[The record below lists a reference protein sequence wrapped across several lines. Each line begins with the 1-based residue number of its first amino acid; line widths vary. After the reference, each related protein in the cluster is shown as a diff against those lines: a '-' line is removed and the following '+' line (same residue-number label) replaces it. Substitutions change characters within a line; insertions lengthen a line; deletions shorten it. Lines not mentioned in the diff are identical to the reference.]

1 MPVGIKDRVFYGWV
15 IVVVFLVIQA
25 VLMGIASSFTVFF
38 KPIEAEFEITRT
50 VTSAISSVS
59 MILIPVSGFV
69 GGWALDRYGP
79 RIVLLGMS
87 LLTGLSLVLTS
98 RTGAVWQV
106 FLTYSVLLAIGMG
119 PVYVVATS
127 TVSRW
132 FNKKRG
138 LAVGIAGSG
147 EGLGTITMAPLSNF
161 LISRFSWKTAY
172 LIIGLITWA
181 VIIPLSR
188 LLKKEPGEIGAL
200 PDGVKIEGENIA
212 PTTPELQTQE
222 SGMTLSETLKTRGF
236 WAVAGIWFFFSF
248 CMSMLFTHIVPH
260 VTDIGITATEGAII
274 ISIMGAARVCG
285 MIGLGII
292 ADRTGRKKIAVISTL
307 VQAGAM
313 VWLLWAQ
320 QLWMFYLFAI
330 IYGLGNGGLFSGVTS
345 LLGDAFGLERL
356 GSILGLLEIGW
367 GLGAGIGPL
376 VAGFIYDT
384 SSSYSFAFI
393 LGAASMT
400 AITFLVVMLQ
410 PMSSHQHEQAGN
422 DTPAI

>member
-1 MPVGIKDRVFYGWV
+1 MPLRLKDGVFYGWI
-15 IVVVFLVIQA
+15 IVAVFLVIQA

-38 KPIEAEFEITRT
+38 KSIEAEFELTRT

-59 MILIPVSGFV
+59 MILIPVSGFI

-79 RIVLLGMS
+79 RVVLFVMGLI
-87 LLTGLSLVLTS
+87 TGLSLVLTS
-98 RTGAVWQV
+98 RTGAAWQV
-106 FLTYSVLLAIGMG
+106 FITYSVLLAIGMG

-161 LISRFSWKTAY
+161 LISRFNWKTAY
-172 LIIGLITWA
+172 LILGLITWA
-181 VIIPLSR
+181 VVIPFSR
-188 LLKKEPGEIGAL
+188 LLKKEPKEIGAL
-200 PDGVKIEGENIA
+200 PDGVKTEEGEVTGVDADANA
-212 PTTPELQTQE
+212 QQ
-222 SGMTLSETLKTRGF
+222 SGMSLAETLKTRGF

-248 CMSMLFTHIVPH
+248 CMSMLLTHIVPH
-260 VTDIGITATEGAII
+260 VTDIGISATEGAII

-292 ADRTGRKKIAVISTL
+292 ADRTGRKRVAVISTL

-320 QLWMFYLFAI
+320 ELWVFYVFAI

-345 LLGDAFGLERL
+345 LLGDTFGLDHL

-367 GLGAGIGPL
+367 GIGAGIGPL
-376 VAGFIYDT
+376 IGGYIYDT
-384 SSSYSFAFI
+384 SSSYSLAFI
-393 LGAASMT
+393 LGAGSMA
-400 AITFLVVMLQ
+400 AITFLVFMLQ
-410 PMSSHQHEQAGN
+410 PASSHQYE
-422 DTPAI
+422 

>member
-1 MPVGIKDRVFYGWV
+1 MLFRIKDGIFYGWI
-15 IVVVFLVIQA
+15 IVAVFLVIQA

-38 KPIEAEFEITRT
+38 KSIEAEFELTRT

-59 MILIPVSGFV
+59 MVLIPISGFF

-79 RIVLLGMS
+79 KVVLFAMGLI
-87 LLTGLSLVLTS
+87 TGLSLVLTS
-98 RTGAVWQV
+98 RTGAAWQV

-119 PVYVVATS
+119 PVYVAATS

-161 LISRFSWKTAY
+161 LIARFNWKTAY

-181 VIIPLSR
+181 VVIPLSR
-188 LLKKEPGEIGAL
+188 LLKKEPGEIGSL
-200 PDGVKIEGENIA
+200 PDGVQAQEGGITGLN
-212 PTTPELQTQE
+212 PETE
-222 SGMTLSETLKTRGF
+222 GFGKTLAETLKTRGF
-236 WAVAGIWFFFSF
+236 WAVTGIWFFFSF

-260 VTDIGITATEGAII
+260 LTDIGLSATEGAMI
-274 ISIMGAARVCG
+274 ISIMGVARVVG

-313 VWLLWAQ
+313 VCLLWAQ
-320 QLWMFYLFAI
+320 ELWVFYIFAV

-345 LLGDAFGLERL
+345 LLGDTFGLDRL

-376 VAGFIYDT
+376 IGGFIFDT
-384 SSSYSFAFI
+384 SSDYSLAFI
-393 LGAASMT
+393 LGAGSM
-400 AITFLVVMLQ
+400 AVIVFLVVMLQ
-410 PMSSHQHEQAGN
+410 PMSSHRYEQAGN
-422 DTPAI
+422 DRPAR

>member
-1 MPVGIKDRVFYGWV
+1 MPVRLKDRVFYGWI
-15 IVVVFLVIQA
+15 IVAAFLVIQA

-38 KPIEAEFEITRT
+38 KSIEAEFELTRT

-59 MILIPVSGFV
+59 MILIPISGFI

-79 RIVLLGMS
+79 RVVLLFMG

-106 FLTYSVLLAIGMG
+106 FITYSVLLAIGMG

-147 EGLGTITMAPLSNF
+147 EGLGTITMAPLSTF
-161 LISRFSWKTAY
+161 LISRFNWKTAY

-181 VIIPLSR
+181 VVIPLSR
-188 LLKKEPGEIGAL
+188 LLKKEPKEIGAL
-200 PDGVKIEGENIA
+200 PDGVKTEERDMVGVNLDA
-212 PTTPELQTQE
+212 NTQE
-222 SGMTLSETLKTRGF
+222 SGMSLAETLRTRGF

-248 CMSMLFTHIVPH
+248 CMSMLLTHIVPH
-260 VTDIGITATEGAII
+260 VTDIGISATEGAII
-274 ISIMGAARVCG
+274 ISIMGGARVCG
-285 MIGLGII
+285 MIGLGIV
-292 ADRTGRKKIAVISTL
+292 ADRVGRKRVAVISTL
-307 VQAGAM
+307 VQVGAM

-320 QLWMFYLFAI
+320 ELWVFYIFAI

-345 LLGDAFGLERL
+345 LLGDTFGLDRL

-367 GLGAGIGPL
+367 GIGAGIGPL
-376 VAGFIYDT
+376 IGGFIYDT
-384 SSSYSFAFI
+384 SSSYFLAFI
-393 LGAASMT
+393 LGAGSM
-400 AITFLVVMLQ
+400 AIITFLVVMLQ
-410 PMSSHQHEQAGN
+410 PTSSHQYEQAGN
-422 DTPAI
+422 DKPAI

>member
-1 MPVGIKDRVFYGWV
+1 VPVRLKDGVFYGWI
-15 IVVVFLVIQA
+15 IVAVFLVIQA
-25 VLMGIASSFTVFF
+25 VLMGIASSFTLFF
-38 KPIEAEFEITRT
+38 KSIETEFELTRT
-50 VTSAISSVS
+50 ATSAISSVS
-59 MILIPVSGFV
+59 MVLIPISGFI

-79 RIVLLGMS
+79 RVVLLFMG
-87 LLTGLSLVLTS
+87 LITGLSLVLTS
-98 RTGAVWQV
+98 QTSAAWQV

-161 LISRFSWKTAY
+161 LISKFNWKTAY

-181 VIIPLSR
+181 VVIPLSR
-188 LLKKEPGEIGAL
+188 LLKKEPAEIGVL
-200 PDGVKIEGENIA
+200 PDGVKAGKSDMTGAN
-212 PTTPELQTQE
+212 PEAKTQE
-222 SGMTLSETLKTRGF
+222 SGMTLADTLKTRGF

-248 CMSMLFTHIVPH
+248 CMTMLFTHIVPH
-260 VTDIGITATEGAII
+260 VTDIGISATEGAII
-274 ISIMGAARVCG
+274 ISIMGAARVGG
-285 MIGLGII
+285 MIGLGVI
-292 ADRTGRKKIAVISTL
+292 ADRAGRKKVAVFSTL

-313 VWLLWAQ
+313 VWLVWAQ
-320 QLWMFYLFAI
+320 ELWMFYVFAV

-345 LLGDAFGLERL
+345 LLGDTFGLNRL

-376 VAGFIYDT
+376 IGGYIFDT
-384 SSSYSFAFI
+384 SSSYSIAFL
-393 LGAASMT
+393 LGAGSM
-400 AITFLVVMLQ
+400 AVITFLVVMLQ
-410 PMSSHQHEQAGN
+410 PMSSHRYEEAGN

>member
-1 MPVGIKDRVFYGWV
+1 MPLRLKDGVFYGWI
-15 IVVVFLVIQA
+15 IVAVFLIIQA

-38 KPIEAEFEITRT
+38 KSIEAEFELTRT

-59 MILIPVSGFV
+59 MILIPVSGFI

-79 RIVLLGMS
+79 RVVLFVMGLI
-87 LLTGLSLVLTS
+87 TGLSLVLTS
-98 RTGAVWQV
+98 RTGAAWQV
-106 FLTYSVLLAIGMG
+106 FITYSVLLAIGMG

-161 LISRFSWKTAY
+161 LISRFNWKTAY
-172 LIIGLITWA
+172 LILGLITWA
-181 VIIPLSR
+181 VVIPFSR
-188 LLKKEPGEIGAL
+188 LLKKEPKEIGAL
-200 PDGVKIEGENIA
+200 PDGVKTEEGDVTGVDADANA
-212 PTTPELQTQE
+212 QQ
-222 SGMTLSETLKTRGF
+222 SGMSLAETLKTRGF

-248 CMSMLFTHIVPH
+248 CMSMLLTHIVPH
-260 VTDIGITATEGAII
+260 VTDIGISATEGAII

-292 ADRTGRKKIAVISTL
+292 ADRTGRKRVAVISTL

-320 QLWMFYLFAI
+320 ELWVFYVFAI

-345 LLGDAFGLERL
+345 LLGDTFGLDHL

-367 GLGAGIGPL
+367 GIGAGIGPL
-376 VAGFIYDT
+376 IGGYIYDT
-384 SSSYSFAFI
+384 SSSYSLAFI
-393 LGAASMT
+393 LGAGSMA
-400 AITFLVVMLQ
+400 AITFLVFMLQ
-410 PMSSHQHEQAGN
+410 PASSHQYE
-422 DTPAI
+422 

>member
-1 MPVGIKDRVFYGWV
+1 MPLRFKDGVFYGWI
-15 IVVVFLVIQA
+15 IVAVFLVIQA

-38 KPIEAEFEITRT
+38 KSIEAEFELTRT

-59 MILIPVSGFV
+59 MILIPVSGFI

-79 RIVLLGMS
+79 RVVLFVMGLI
-87 LLTGLSLVLTS
+87 TGLSLVLTS
-98 RTGAVWQV
+98 RTGAAWQV
-106 FLTYSVLLAIGMG
+106 FITYSVLLAIGMG

-161 LISRFSWKTAY
+161 LISRFNWKTAY
-172 LIIGLITWA
+172 LILGLITWA
-181 VIIPLSR
+181 VVIPFSR
-188 LLKKEPGEIGAL
+188 LLKKEPKEIGAL
-200 PDGVKIEGENIA
+200 PDGVKTEEGEVTGVDADANA
-212 PTTPELQTQE
+212 QQ
-222 SGMTLSETLKTRGF
+222 SGMSLAETLKTRGF

-248 CMSMLFTHIVPH
+248 CMSMLLTHIVPH
-260 VTDIGITATEGAII
+260 VTDIGISATEGAII

-292 ADRTGRKKIAVISTL
+292 ADRTGRKRVAVISTL

-320 QLWMFYLFAI
+320 ELWVFYVFAI

-345 LLGDAFGLERL
+345 LLGDTFGLDHL

-367 GLGAGIGPL
+367 GIGAGIGPL
-376 VAGFIYDT
+376 IGGYIYDT
-384 SSSYSFAFI
+384 SSSYSLAFI
-393 LGAASMT
+393 LGAGSMA
-400 AITFLVVMLQ
+400 AITFLVFMLQ
-410 PMSSHQHEQAGN
+410 PASSHQYE
-422 DTPAI
+422 

>member
-1 MPVGIKDRVFYGWV
+1 MPLRLKDGVFYGWI
-15 IVVVFLVIQA
+15 IVAVFLVIQA

-38 KPIEAEFEITRT
+38 KSIEAEFELTRT

-59 MILIPVSGFV
+59 MILIPVSGFI

-79 RIVLLGMS
+79 RVVLFVMGLI
-87 LLTGLSLVLTS
+87 TGLSLVLTS
-98 RTGAVWQV
+98 RTGAAWQV
-106 FLTYSVLLAIGMG
+106 FITYSVLLAIGMG

-161 LISRFSWKTAY
+161 LISRFNWKTAY
-172 LIIGLITWA
+172 LILGLITWA
-181 VIIPLSR
+181 VVIPFSR
-188 LLKKEPGEIGAL
+188 LLKKEPKEIGAL
-200 PDGVKIEGENIA
+200 PDGVKTEEGDVTGVDADANA
-212 PTTPELQTQE
+212 QQ
-222 SGMTLSETLKTRGF
+222 SGMSLAETLKTRGF

-248 CMSMLFTHIVPH
+248 CMSMLLTHIVPH
-260 VTDIGITATEGAII
+260 VTDIGISATEGAII

-292 ADRTGRKKIAVISTL
+292 ADRTGRKRVAVISTL

-320 QLWMFYLFAI
+320 ELWVFYVFAI

-345 LLGDAFGLERL
+345 LLGDTFGLDHL

-367 GLGAGIGPL
+367 GIGAGIGPL
-376 VAGFIYDT
+376 IGGYIYDT
-384 SSSYSFAFI
+384 SSSYSLAFI
-393 LGAASMT
+393 LGAGSMA
-400 AITFLVVMLQ
+400 AITFLVFMLQ
-410 PMSSHQHEQAGN
+410 PASSHQYE
-422 DTPAI
+422 

>member
-1 MPVGIKDRVFYGWV
+1 VPLRLKDGVFYGWI
-15 IVVVFLVIQA
+15 IVAVFLIIQA

-38 KPIEAEFEITRT
+38 KSIEAEFELTRT

-59 MILIPVSGFV
+59 MILIPVSGFI

-79 RIVLLGMS
+79 RVVLFVMGLI
-87 LLTGLSLVLTS
+87 TGLSLVLTS
-98 RTGAVWQV
+98 RTGAAWQV
-106 FLTYSVLLAIGMG
+106 FITYSVLLAIGMG

-161 LISRFSWKTAY
+161 LISRFNWKTAY
-172 LIIGLITWA
+172 LILGLITWA
-181 VIIPLSR
+181 VVIPFSR
-188 LLKKEPGEIGAL
+188 LLKKEPKEIGAL
-200 PDGVKIEGENIA
+200 PDGVKTEEGDVTGVDADANA
-212 PTTPELQTQE
+212 QQ
-222 SGMTLSETLKTRGF
+222 SGMSLAETLKTRGF

-248 CMSMLFTHIVPH
+248 CMSMLLTHIVPH
-260 VTDIGITATEGAII
+260 VTDIGISATEGAII

-292 ADRTGRKKIAVISTL
+292 ADRTGRKRVAVISTL

-320 QLWMFYLFAI
+320 ELWVFYVFAI

-345 LLGDAFGLERL
+345 LLGDTFGLDHL

-367 GLGAGIGPL
+367 GIGAGIGPL
-376 VAGFIYDT
+376 IGGYIYDT
-384 SSSYSFAFI
+384 SSSYSLAFI
-393 LGAASMT
+393 LGAGSMA
-400 AITFLVVMLQ
+400 AITFLVFMLQ
-410 PMSSHQHEQAGN
+410 PASSHQYE
-422 DTPAI
+422 

>member
-1 MPVGIKDRVFYGWV
+1 MPLRLKDGVFYGWI
-15 IVVVFLVIQA
+15 IVAVFLVIQA

-38 KPIEAEFEITRT
+38 KSIEAEFELTRT

-59 MILIPVSGFV
+59 MILIPVSGFI

-79 RIVLLGMS
+79 RIVLFVMGLI
-87 LLTGLSLVLTS
+87 TGLSLVLTS
-98 RTGAVWQV
+98 RTGAAWQV
-106 FLTYSVLLAIGMG
+106 FITYSVLLAIGMG

-147 EGLGTITMAPLSNF
+147 EGLGTITMAPLSTF
-161 LISRFSWKTAY
+161 LISRFNWKTAY
-172 LIIGLITWA
+172 LILGLITWA
-181 VIIPLSR
+181 VVIPLSR
-188 LLKKEPGEIGAL
+188 LLKKEPKEIGVL
-200 PDGVKIEGENIA
+200 PDGVKTEEGDVTGVNPDA
-212 PTTPELQTQE
+212 STQE
-222 SGMTLSETLKTRGF
+222 SGMSLAETLKTRGF

-248 CMSMLFTHIVPH
+248 CMSMLLTHIVPH
-260 VTDIGITATEGAII
+260 VTDIGISATEGAII

-292 ADRTGRKKIAVISTL
+292 ADRTGRKRVAVISTL

-320 QLWMFYLFAI
+320 ELWVFYVFAI

-345 LLGDAFGLERL
+345 LLGDTFGLDHL

-367 GLGAGIGPL
+367 GIGAGIGPL
-376 VAGFIYDT
+376 IGGYIYDT
-384 SSSYSFAFI
+384 SSSYSLAFI
-393 LGAASMT
+393 LGAGSMA
-400 AITFLVVMLQ
+400 AITFLVFMLQ
-410 PMSSHQHEQAGN
+410 PASSHQYE
-422 DTPAI
+422 